1 MSQIKCLE
9 CGLVNWPDAVEC
21 KRCQAL
27 LTVQEISAQQS
38 HYDTPEPKRVFSGVI
53 TFLTATLALATVAV
67 LLARVFQLI
76 DGDAAK
82 ILAAIFILVGVSF
95 YILTGLCLTVR
106 IFEQSVWWG
115 LGTLFLPFVGMIAL
129 ILFWEKT
136 KRSFLG
142 QMICMGIML
151 AGYFIMPATFR
162 AESASQY

>member
-1 MSQIKCLE
+1 
-9 CGLVNWPDAVEC
+9 
-21 KRCQAL
+21 
-27 LTVQEISAQQS
+27 VQEVSAQYS
-38 HYDTPEPKRVFSGVI
+38 DYDTQEPKRVFSGVI

-67 LLARVFQLI
+67 LFARGFQLI

-82 ILAAIFILVGVSF
+82 ILAGIFMLVGVSF
-95 YILTGLCLTVR
+95 YILSGICGLVR

-115 LGTLFLPFVGMIAL
+115 LGTIFVPFVGLIAL

-136 KRSFLG
+136 RRSFLG

-151 AGYFIMPATFR
+151 AGYFILPATFR